1 MTNTVTDAI
10 GIPASVGDT
19 VVFAQ
24 GQRGVQKMRRLSQWC
39 QDATE
44 ASKDEGGARYGFVY
58 VDQESFE
65 QHKPT
70 TFAGLVNAFREYQ
83 DQKQEA

>member
-1 MTNTVTDAI
+1 MKLTKFLEENSYKVS
-10 GIPASVGDT
+10 ASGKNYMAVGFKID
-19 VVFAQ
+19 
-24 GQRGVQKMRRLSQWC
+24 
-39 QDATE
+39 
-44 ASKDEGGARYGFVY
+44 YVY

-65 QHKPT
+65 QHKPA

>member
-1 MTNTVTDAI
+1 
-10 GIPASVGDT
+10 
-19 VVFAQ
+19 
-24 GQRGVQKMRRLSQWC
+24 MRRLSQWC

-44 ASKDEGGARYGFVY
+44 ASKDEGGTRYDFVY
-58 VDQESFE
+58 ADQDGFE
-65 QHKPT
+65 QHKPA

>member
-1 MTNTVTDAI
+1 MLTDSMAL
-10 GIPASVGDT
+10 SKH
-19 VVFAQ
+19 AQ
-24 GQRGVQKMRRLSQWC
+24 KLL
-39 QDATE
+39 
-44 ASKDEGGARYGFVY
+44 GAY
-58 VDQESFE
+58 VMLHLIE